1 MNVEYVTL
9 ATAGAAFLTALI
21 GLYRGFKR
29 DKNIQQIHI
38 SLNSE
43 LSELKKLIAS
53 SSKAEGILEGRADEK
68 ANPS

>member
-21 GLYRGFKR
+21 GLYRGFR
-29 DKNIQQIHI
+29 NGKNIQQIHI

-43 LSELKKLIAS
+43 LSELKKLIAKS
-53 SSKAEGILEGRADEK
+53 SRAEGVLEGRADEK